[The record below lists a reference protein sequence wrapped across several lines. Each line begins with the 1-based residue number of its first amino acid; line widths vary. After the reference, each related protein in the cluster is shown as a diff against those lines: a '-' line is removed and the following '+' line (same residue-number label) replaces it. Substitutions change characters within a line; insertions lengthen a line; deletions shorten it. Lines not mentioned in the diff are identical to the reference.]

1 MTRLDAARL
10 IAINLVASLAV
21 ATGVAWWMQGHRAP
35 AFGTLDIAE
44 LYRLK
49 ESQVAAVLVKRD
61 SGDADRLLAIQQA
74 AAFGA
79 QVSKVLESLPQD
91 CGCLVVAP
99 GALLGTSTQ
108 LIDLT
113 PQVRRRLG
121 LEARP

>member
-1 MTRLDAARL
+1 MTCLDAARL

-21 ATGVAWWMQGHRAP
+21 AMGVSWWMQGHHKP
-35 AFGTLDIAE
+35 AFGTLDITE

-79 QVSKVLESLPQD
+79 QVSKVLETLPQD

-108 LIDLT
+108 IVDLT

>member
-35 AFGTLDIAE
+35 AFGTLDITE

-49 ESQVAAVLVKRD
+49 ESQVAAVLVQRD

-79 QVSKVLESLPQD
+79 QVSKVLETLPQD

-108 LIDLT
+108 IVDLT

>member
-1 MTRLDAARL
+1 MTRLEAARL
-10 IAINLVASLAV
+10 IAINMVASLAV
-21 ATGVAWWMQGHRAP
+21 ATGVSWWMQGHQRP
-35 AFGTLDIAE
+35 AFGTLDITE

-79 QVSKVLESLPQD
+79 QVSKVLETLPQD

-108 LIDLT
+108 IVDLT

>member
-21 ATGVAWWMQGHRAP
+21 ATGVSWWMQGHHKP
-35 AFGTLDIAE
+35 AFGTLDITE

-49 ESQVAAVLVKRD
+49 ESQVAAVLIQRD

-79 QVSKVLESLPQD
+79 QVSKVLETLPQD

-108 LIDLT
+108 IVDLT
-113 PQVRRRLG
+113 PQVRRQLG